1 MDMSFAQLNLS
12 PEILRAIADQGYTE
26 PTPIQAQA
34 IPLILE
40 GKDIMG
46 AAQTGTGKTAGFT
59 LPMLSRLQPGAS
71 ASASPARHP
80 IRSLILV
87 PTRELAVQVYESV
100 KTYSKYLPLRCA
112 VVYGGMDMQPQ
123 TKDLRAGVEILVA
136 TPGRLLDHIQQKT
149 MSLSK
154 VEILILD
161 EADRMLD
168 MGFLPDIKRILALLP
183 QERQSLMFSATFSE
197 EIKKLANTLLRD
209 PELIEVA
216 RRNSIAEL
224 ITHVVHPVSR
234 TRKRELLAHLI
245 KSADLKQVL
254 VFVRTKQGASRL
266 AEQLERD
273 GITATAIHGDKTQPQ
288 RTQALAEF
296 KEGIV
301 RVLVATDVAARGL
314 DIEDLPHVVNFEL
327 PTTPEDYIHRI
338 GRTGRAGTKGDA
350 ISLVCEDEI
359 ELVQGIEKLLKF
371 KLTSTVIAGFEPE
384 ANGHAA
390 EPAESEGKHRT
401 YDRNKSAR
409 PEQRNAITRADRPD
423 DAHSALHPR
432 NGKDTKRSRDH
443 AGPQRRGSTVP
454 EDPLFSQPY
463 IPSAPVT
470 QPDDNPEAASSR
482 NKQSDHSLHRPQ
494 GKRLAALFMP
504 RSPSKPEQDH

>member
-1 MDMSFAQLNLS
+1 
-12 PEILRAIADQGYTE
+12 
-26 PTPIQAQA
+26 
-34 IPLILE
+34 
-40 GKDIMG
+40 
-46 AAQTGTGKTAGFT
+46 
-59 LPMLSRLQPGAS
+59 
-71 ASASPARHP
+71 
-80 IRSLILV
+80 
-87 PTRELAVQVYESV
+87 
-100 KTYSKYLPLRCA
+100 
-112 VVYGGMDMQPQ
+112 
-123 TKDLRAGVEILVA
+123 
-136 TPGRLLDHIQQKT
+136 
-149 MSLSK
+149 
-154 VEILILD
+154 
-161 EADRMLD
+161 
-168 MGFLPDIKRILALLP
+168 
-183 QERQSLMFSATFSE
+183 MFSATFSE

-254 VFVRTKQGASRL
+254 VFVRTKHGASRL

-350 ISLVCEDEI
+350 ISLVCEDET

-371 KLTSTVIAGFEPE
+371 KLNSTVVAGFEPE
-384 ANGHAA
+384 GHGRPAA
-390 EPAESEGKHRT
+390 HEESEGKHRAL
-401 YDRNKSAR
+401 DRNKSAR
-409 PEQRNAITRADRPD
+409 PEQRNAIKRSDRPD

-432 NGKDTKRSRDH
+432 NGKDTKRLRDPS
-443 AGPQRRGSTVP
+443 GSQRRGSQAP

-463 IPSAPVT
+463 VPSAPVA
-470 QPDDNPEAASSR
+470 QHADNPEAASSPR
-482 NKQSDHSLHRPQ
+482 NKQPDHSPHRQQ